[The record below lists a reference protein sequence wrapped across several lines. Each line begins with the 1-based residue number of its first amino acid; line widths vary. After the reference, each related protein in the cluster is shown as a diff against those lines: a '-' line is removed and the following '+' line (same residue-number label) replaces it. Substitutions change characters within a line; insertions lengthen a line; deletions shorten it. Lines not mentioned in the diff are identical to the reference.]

1 MRLGWLARAAFFWF
15 AFPAFPVALDFR
27 ILFSYTE
34 MVRGAG
40 ESEPKFFSFGLSF
53 P

>member
-15 AFPAFPVALDFR
+15 AFPAALDFR